1 MNNKKIIT
9 FALGPLLSGILS
21 VFSLPL
27 MAWAFSKEDIGRV
40 ALLSVFLN
48 LSFLALA
55 LGLDQ
60 SFLRFYN
67 EIEDKKKLL
76 CNALF
81 PGIILFSITAL
92 LLSNSSILSKW
103 IFDLENIAYTNL
115 ILLCVFCH
123 LLSRI
128 SSSILRMNEEAV
140 LFSITQ
146 SIQKIILIIGLIIL
160 VNKYN
165 SGSID
170 FYFLIYLVSVSW
182 LVLLLVHLFLNRRLF
197 ICVLKKSINLIDFP
211 LLSKLFKYSFPLALN
226 GLLFWGLT
234 ALDKI
239 SLKYLSSLSDVG
251 LYSIATSL
259 AFAGF
264 ILKSMFSSI
273 WVPLVYKWHAQNVDV
288 KDNINEMATYITLFT
303 VLVFSCVGMLSWTID
318 FFLPTGYENIK
329 LFLAACLG
337 YPLLYMLSEITSI
350 GINLTK
356 RTVLSFIPTCI
367 ALAMNLLGNFFLIP
381 IYGAA
386 GAAVSTL
393 ISFFFFF
400 FIRTEI
406 SCFVWEKIERIKIY
420 VLLLLCI
427 LITTLTAFKVINIIF
442 SILIWL
448 IIFIIISI
456 VHKNSFIKLF
466 HRLKS
471 RE

>member
-67 EIEDKKKLL
+67 EIENKKKLL
-76 CNALF
+76 FNALF
-81 PGIILFSITAL
+81 PGIMLFSITAL
-92 LLSNSSILSKW
+92 FLSNSGTLSQW
-103 IFDLENIAYTNL
+103 IFDIENTTYTNL

-170 FYFLIYLVSVSW
+170 FYFLIYLVSISW
-182 LVLLLVHLFLNRRLF
+182 LLLLLVHLSLNKRLF
-197 ICVLKKSINLIDFP
+197 ISVLKQGVSLVDFS

-251 LYSIATSL
+251 MYSIATSL

-288 KDNINEMATYITLFT
+288 KDNIHEMANYITLFT

-318 FFLPTGYENIK
+318 FFLPTGYETIK
-329 LFLAACLG
+329 LFLAAC
-337 YPLLYMLSEITSI
+337 
-350 GINLTK
+350 
-356 RTVLSFIPTCI
+356 
-367 ALAMNLLGNFFLIP
+367 
-381 IYGAA
+381 
-386 GAAVSTL
+386 
-393 ISFFFFF
+393 
-400 FIRTEI
+400 
-406 SCFVWEKIERIKIY
+406 
-420 VLLLLCI
+420 
-427 LITTLTAFKVINIIF
+427 
-442 SILIWL
+442 
-448 IIFIIISI
+448 
-456 VHKNSFIKLF
+456 
-466 HRLKS
+466 
-471 RE
+471 